1 MSMMSWSYLTNHGRV
16 LLSIARDP
24 RQTVRQISAEV
35 GITERAAHRV
45 IASLADAGYLD
56 RTRVGRR
63 TEYKLNVHR
72 LHEEPDERARAVRA
86 LVRLLTTHPPA
97 VTVAVDPE

>member
-1 MSMMSWSYLTNHGRV
+1 MSWSFVTNHGRV
-16 LLSIARDP
+16 LLSIAGDP
-24 RQTVRQISAEV
+24 RQTVRQIGAEV

-45 IASLADAGYLD
+45 IANLAEAGYLD

-72 LHEEPDERARAVRA
+72 LHDERDERARVVRD
-86 LVRLLTTHPPA
+86 LVKLLTTHPPA
-97 VTVAVDPE
+97 HTDAIDPE